1 MVHIRKS
8 SIVSKLILVML
19 GSGVLLIIASTGI
32 RFYYDYNREMRL
44 LDERVHEVKQ
54 SSVPALESSIWL
66 GDWDM
71 VRVQALGIQQLPQIL
86 RVEVVGDEEEIIAIG
101 EDATEGTSQ
110 YTFPLVQ
117 QYKGKEISLGTL
129 ILYADESA
137 IRKRLLGQVAV
148 ELIGQLVIILII
160 TSILFYLFHRLA
172 GRHLIAMASQVRVF
186 GRERL
191 AEPLVLDKK
200 RTCNLEMDEID
211 QLVFSFNE
219 MQQNL
224 KYSFVELRQ
233 ANDDLSRENRER
245 VKIEEVLRENR
256 AMLRNILDTVPQ
268 AIFWKDRQSVYLGCN
283 QVFAKSVGLDNP
295 DQIAGKTDFDLPW
308 PRTEA
313 EAYRADDQEVV
324 SAKQSKR
331 HILEPLQ
338 QVDGVRLLVDTTK
351 VPLLDEKGNVY
362 AILGVYTDI
371 TERIRA
377 EEEKSALES
386 RLRQSQKMEAIGV
399 LAGGIAHDFNNILA
413 VILGYTEMAKED
425 APSGSRFAR
434 DLDNVLTSTH
444 RAKEL
449 VKQILSFSRQSS
461 LDRMP
466 IKIQPLIKESLKM
479 LRASIPTTIT
489 IEENIHPQSGTILAD
504 PTQVHQVVMNLC
516 TNAFHAMENTGGVLS
531 VGVNMTA
538 LDSATLFDGQQISP
552 GEYVELTVSDTGIG
566 IGQDIID
573 KIFDPYF
580 TTKGVGKGTGM
591 GLSISYGIV
600 KSYGGTIT
608 VESTVG
614 QGTTFHVYIPVI
626 QEEVRGAEE
635 LQDAPRGKER
645 ILFVDDEELLVALGR
660 DMLEHLGYTVT
671 GRGSSIQALE
681 TFMSDPNQFDL
692 VITDQ
697 TMPGLT
703 GTDLA
708 QKILQIRPDLPIIL
722 CTGYSSQ
729 VSEEAAKTIGIK
741 EFALKPFTIS
751 SIAQLVR
758 KLLDGETV

>member
-1 MVHIRKS
+1 MVHIRKT
-8 SIVSKLILVML
+8 SIVSKLILALL
-19 GSGVLLIIASTGI
+19 GSSALLIVASTGG
-32 RFYYDYNREMRL
+32 RFYLDYEREMRL
-44 LDERVHEVKQ
+44 LDERVHEVKR
-54 SSVPALESSIWL
+54 SSVPAMESSIWL

-71 VRVQALGIQQLPQIL
+71 VRVQALGILQLPEIS
-86 RVEVVGDEEEIIAIG
+86 RVEVSGEEGELVAIG
-101 EDATEGTSQ
+101 EEASEGASR
-110 YTFPLVQ
+110 YTFPLAQ
-117 QYKGKEISLGTL
+117 QYRGKGVSLGDL
-129 ILYADESA
+129 VLYADESA
-137 IRKRLLGQVAV
+137 IRKRLLGRVAV
-148 ELIGQLVIILII
+148 ELFGQLVIILII

-172 GRHLIAMASQVRVF
+172 GRHLIAMAGQLRVF
-186 GRERL
+186 GRERS

-200 RTCNLEMDEID
+200 RNGNGEMDEID

-219 MQQNL
+219 MRQNL
-224 KYSFVELRQ
+224 QYSFVELRQ
-233 ANDDLSRENRER
+233 ANDDLSKENRER

-283 QVFAKSVGLDNP
+283 QVFAKSVGLENP

-308 PRTEA
+308 PRAEA
-313 EAYRADDQEVV
+313 EAYRADDREVV
-324 SAKQSKR
+324 HAKKSKR
-331 HILEPLQ
+331 HVLEPLQ
-338 QVDGVRLLVDTTK
+338 QADGSRLWVDTSK

-425 APSGSRFAR
+425 AQPGSRFAR

-466 IKIQPLIKESLKM
+466 VKIQPLIKESLKM

-489 IEENIHPQSGTILAD
+489 IKEDIPQQNGTILAD

-531 VGVNMTA
+531 VGVRQTVVDSFSL
-538 LDSATLFDGQQISP
+538 LDGRQISP

-614 QGTTFHVYIPVI
+614 QGSTFHVYFPLT
-626 QEEVRGAEE
+626 QEEEKEPEE
-635 LQDAPRGKER
+635 LQEIPRGKER
-645 ILFVDDEELLVALGR
+645 ILFVDDEELLVELGR
-660 DMLEHLGYTVT
+660 DMLEHLGYIVT
-671 GRGSSIQALE
+671 GRGSSIEALE
-681 TFMSDPNQFDL
+681 TFMSDPSRFDL

-703 GTDLA
+703 GIDLA
-708 QKILQIRPDLPIIL
+708 GKILQVRPDLPIIL

-729 VSEEAAKTIGIK
+729 VSEEAAKAVGIK
-741 EFALKPFTIS
+741 EFALKPLAIS
-751 SIAQLVR
+751 SLAQLVR
-758 KLLDGETV
+758 KLLDGKVV

>member
-8 SIVSKLILVML
+8 SIVTRLILALL
-19 GSGVLLIIASTGI
+19 GSGVLLIIASTGL
-32 RFYYDYNREMRL
+32 RFYYDYNLEMRL
-44 LDERVHEVKQ
+44 LDERIHEVQK
-54 SSVPALESSIWL
+54 SSIPVMESSIWL
-66 GDWDM
+66 GDWDI
-71 VRVQALGIQQLPQIL
+71 VRVQGLGIQQLPQVL
-86 RVEVVGDEEEIIAIG
+86 RVEVAGEEGELVAIG
-101 EDATEGTSQ
+101 EEATEGTSK

-117 QYKGKEISLGTL
+117 QYKGKEVSLGTL
-129 ILYADESA
+129 ILYADEGA

-148 ELIGQLVIILII
+148 ELFGQLVIILII

-172 GRHLIAMASQVRVF
+172 GRHLIAMASQLRVF

-191 AEPLVLDKK
+191 VEPLVLDKK
-200 RTCNLEMDEID
+200 RTGNLEMDEID

-224 KYSFVELRQ
+224 QYSFVELRQ
-233 ANDDLSRENRER
+233 ANDDLSSENRER
-245 VKIEEVLRENR
+245 VKVEEVLRENR

-268 AIFWKDRQSVYLGCN
+268 AILWKDRQSMYLGCN
-283 QVFAKSVGLDNP
+283 KVLAKSVGLDNP
-295 DQIAGKTDFDLPW
+295 DQIVGKTDFDLPW
-308 PRTEA
+308 SRTEA
-313 EAYRADDQEVV
+313 EAYRADDREVV
-324 SAKQSKR
+324 QAKQSKR
-331 HILEPLQ
+331 HILEPMQ
-338 QVDGVRLLVDTTK
+338 QADGVRLWVDTTK
-351 VPLLDEKGNVY
+351 VPLLDEKDNVY

-434 DLDNVLTSTH
+434 DLDNVLTSTL

-461 LDRMP
+461 LDRMVV
-466 IKIQPLIKESLKM
+466 KIQPLVQESLKM

-489 IEENIHPQSGTILAD
+489 IEEKIDQQSGTILAD

-531 VGVNMTA
+531 VGVKLTT
-538 LDSATLFDGQQISP
+538 LDSSLLVDGQQISP

-614 QGTTFHVYIPVI
+614 QGTTFHVYFPVI
-626 QEEVRGAEE
+626 QEEEQE
-635 LQDAPRGKER
+635 PEKSQDIPGGKER

-671 GRGSSIQALE
+671 GRDSSIEALE
-681 TFMSDPNQFDL
+681 TFMNDPNQFDL

-708 QKILQIRPDLPIIL
+708 RKILQVRPDLPIIL

-729 VSEEAAKTIGIK
+729 VSEEAAKAIGIK
-741 EFALKPFTIS
+741 EFAFKPLSIS

-758 KLLDGETV
+758 RVLDGETA